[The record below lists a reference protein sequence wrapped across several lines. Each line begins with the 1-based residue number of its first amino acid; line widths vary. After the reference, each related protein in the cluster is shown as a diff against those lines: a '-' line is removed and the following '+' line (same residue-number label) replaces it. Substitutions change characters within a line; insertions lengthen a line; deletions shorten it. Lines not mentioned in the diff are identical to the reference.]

1 MKDQKRMSL
10 AIVVLVVS
18 RTPIRS
24 IALVLLSS
32 CVICPISLYLFLRS
46 SLVIMNV

>member
-18 RTPIRS
+18 RTSIRS

-32 CVICPISLYLFLRS
+32 CVICPTSLYLFMRS